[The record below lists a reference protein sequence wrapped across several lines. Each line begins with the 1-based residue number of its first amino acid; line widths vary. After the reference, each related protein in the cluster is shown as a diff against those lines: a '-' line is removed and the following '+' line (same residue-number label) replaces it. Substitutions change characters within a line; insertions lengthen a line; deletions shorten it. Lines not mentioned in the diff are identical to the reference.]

1 LLYPVDVR
9 STVDF
14 LNGEILADARSSALP
29 VRLVHGA
36 SWVGTRHV
44 LVSASYPGDGPN
56 TAVIDRKTGLTWRR
70 CEQGLAWNGSGCVGV
85 VGTFTHQGALS
96 HAKSQT
102 GWRLPNAKEL
112 ASLRDVILASVSV
125 DPDARIVFWSDP
137 RYWSSSPLPYG
148 TGYAS
153 LSNIELGIQLATPRS
168 LAVPVRLVLRE

>member
-1 LLYPVDVR
+1 
-9 STVDF
+9 
-14 LNGEILADARSSALP
+14 
-29 VRLVHGA
+29 
-36 SWVGTRHV
+36 
-44 LVSASYPGDGPN
+44 
-56 TAVIDRKTGLTWRR
+56 
-70 CEQGLAWNGSGCVGV
+70 
-85 VGTFTHQGALS
+85 
-96 HAKSQT
+96 
-102 GWRLPNAKEL
+102 LPNAKEL